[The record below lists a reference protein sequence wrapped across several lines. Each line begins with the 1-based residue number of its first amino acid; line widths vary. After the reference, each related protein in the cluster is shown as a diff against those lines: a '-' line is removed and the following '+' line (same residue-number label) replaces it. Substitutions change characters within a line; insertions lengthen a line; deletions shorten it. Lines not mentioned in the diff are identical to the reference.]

1 MLLSLNSADTIV
13 FKDGMI
19 VNDNGRT
26 WRNDGQVKWA
36 TSGITIGYPEED
48 VERVEKTPIKGDVER
63 VEKTPIKENP
73 ILTIS
78 KTQFSGNIK
87 SRIFH
92 RPGGRCYNCK
102 NCAKNLIAGKKLFKQ
117 DIDLARYV
125 NLSQI

>member
-48 VERVEKTPIKGDVER
+48 VERVEKTPIKED
-63 VEKTPIKENP
+63 P

-92 RPGGRCYNCK
+92 RPGGRYYNCK